1 MTVHIEFDPDRRFTD
16 QFELQWGR
24 LGATGER
31 VLRKTARVAE
41 ANRLVHAE
49 VNAGNLIWALGDTMY
64 PLQLCR
70 VVEHDLTGDRAH
82 VTTTYR
88 GTPVAAQPGA
98 PAPETLLT
106 IFSDLLVAIRTLAK
120 AGLTHGAILPEFV
133 LWDGAHAQLVNLG
146 EAVAVGEPARAA
158 LDPLWLPPA
167 GPEGLRLAAEA
178 HDVYQAGMVVYCI
191 ALQSG
196 PASAADVRAE
206 LARGGGSALS
216 ALLDGVFADD
226 PRERPDPHRLLRRIE
241 EARYEPVWQSPD
253 PADATD
259 VTIRLHPIPQQ
270 YAPPSSAQFS
280 GSARAAVP
288 ASPAR
293 DEFRRLVAA
302 KRQYRAQRAAPGSVA
317 WRFARQTF
325 DVLWYSRDELSSKI
339 LLGVGGLVFVG
350 LPLLL
355 IVYVVSLLGGAK

>member
-1 MTVHIEFDPDRRFTD
+1 MTPSIVFDAD
-16 QFELQWGR
+16 QRVNDLFELRRGR
-24 LGATGER
+24 IDGTGER
-31 VLRKTARVAE
+31 VLRKTARTAE
-41 ANRLVHAE
+41 AQRLIHAE

-70 VVEHDLTGDRAH
+70 VVDHDLTGDRAH

-88 GTPVAAQPGA
+88 GTPVGAQPGA

-106 IFSDLLVAIRTLAK
+106 IFADLLVAIRTLGK

-146 EAVAVGEPARAA
+146 EAVAVGEPARAG
-158 LDPLWLPPA
+158 LDPLWRPPA
-167 GPEGLRLAAEA
+167 GPEGLRLAGEA

-191 ALQSG
+191 ALQTG
-196 PASAADVRAE
+196 PATAPDARTE

-216 ALLDGVFADD
+216 ALLEGVFADD

-253 PADATD
+253 PADATTL
-259 VTIRLHPIPQQ
+259 TIKLHPQPIPQQ
-270 YAPPSSAQFS
+270 YAPPSAV
-280 GSARAAVP
+280 ARATVP

-293 DEFRRLVAA
+293 EEFRRLVEA
-302 KRQYRAQRAAPGSVA
+302 KRLYRTARAAPRAVA

-325 DVLWYSRDELSSKI
+325 DVLWYSRDELSSKL
-339 LLGVGGLVFVG
+339 LLGAGAVVFVG

-355 IVYVVSLLGGAK
+355 VIYVLSLIGGAK